1 MKKFIPGF
9 VLSISLLLFMNYS
22 LRANENG
29 SEVKNQIHDIK
40 VIDING
46 EEVSMSV
53 YKGKVLLIVN
63 VASNCGYTPQYE
75 ALQSL
80 YVKYKEKGFE
90 VLGFPCNDFGAQEPG
105 TNKEIREFCSINYGV
120 TFPLFN
126 KIKITGKDKSQL
138 FERLINSPAIENGE
152 VKWNFEK
159 FLISKEGKVVKRFRS
174 AVKPLSEEVIKA
186 VEEEI
191 KKSTKR

>member
-53 YKGKVLLIVN
+53 YKGKVVLIVN

-138 FERLINSPAIENGE
+138 YERLINSPAIENGE

-191 KKSTKR
+191 KKSTK